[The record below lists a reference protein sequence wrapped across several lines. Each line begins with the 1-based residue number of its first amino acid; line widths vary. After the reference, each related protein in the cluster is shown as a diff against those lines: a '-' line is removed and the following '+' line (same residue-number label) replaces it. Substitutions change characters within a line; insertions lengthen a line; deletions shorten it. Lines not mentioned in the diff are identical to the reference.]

1 MFAQETAASALAR
14 PLSAAEQQWLA
25 AHSLIGI
32 VVRLTPEMAALAN
45 AEEHCALRFRN
56 GSEEQAALAART
68 SASAHRQRKQP
79 VQGGSIHGLSE
90 RARLRGLHK
99 VFFEG
104 WPCLPEGRRLHAGPF
119 ASTNNVGPAVQ
130 GGLRAVRAR
139 LWGN

>member
-32 VVRLTPEMAALAN
+32 VVRLTPEAAALAN
-45 AEEHCALRFRN
+45 AESCALRFWN

-79 VQGGSIHGLSE
+79 VQGFSTHGLCE

-99 VFFEG
+99 VF
-104 WPCLPEGRRLHAGPF
+104 PEG
-119 ASTNNVGPAVQ
+119 
-130 GGLRAVRAR
+130 
-139 LWGN
+139 

>member
-1 MFAQETAASALAR
+1 MKSCTGTMFAQETAASALAR

-32 VVRLTPEMAALAN
+32 VVRLLTLEMAALAN

-79 VQGGSIHGLSE
+79 VQGFSTHGLYK
-90 RARLRGLHK
+90 RACLRGLHK
-99 VFFEG
+99 VF
-104 WPCLPEGRRLHAGPF
+104 PEG
-119 ASTNNVGPAVQ
+119 
-130 GGLRAVRAR
+130 
-139 LWGN
+139 